1 MSLGWLRTETKH
13 GVMHHMAGSL
23 TRVVKSHAHYRA
35 GCWLRACLADI
46 NLSGWHWK
54 LHANSWVNTETGPKM
69 LLSLAPHTSPG
80 TTTLLAQYPHAFSV
94 RAKWNGISLL
104 ASLRNPAVSS
114 SSSSSQLLKMD
125 FFQLHT
131 QHSRDTDDSALYKCT
146 ADTLTYI
153 CIYIHDTFWGNHAT
167 HAQQTVPDPDTSLI
181 NMGYHRPYVTLPYR
195 LSSVQQSLLKYT
207 YVQLETLTISTFSF
221 EPAYINTYLSR
232 SSQISCSD

>member
-35 GCWLRACLADI
+35 RCWLRACLADI

-54 LHANSWVNTETGPKM
+54 LHANSRVNTETGPKM

-153 CIYIHDTFWGNHAT
+153 CIYIYIFMT
-167 HAQQTVPDPDTSLI
+167 H
-181 NMGYHRPYVTLPYR
+181 
-195 LSSVQQSLLKYT
+195 
-207 YVQLETLTISTFSF
+207 F
-221 EPAYINTYLSR
+221 EAIMQHMLSR
-232 SSQISCSD
+232 PSLTLIQVSSIWDTTDLTLRCPIG